1 MPDPDDDPFE
11 LLGLPPTFEL
21 DAESLRRTVRRRIA
35 ARHPDRISD
44 PLLRDE
50 AERDVARLN
59 AARTL
64 LENDERRANLL
75 LDRLGGPSAADDRSL
90 PPTFLIEI
98 LQVREDMEQALAG
111 GDPEERARVES
122 WALSERT
129 RLKTSVGALLSRMT
143 DGDPKDLETLGATVR
158 TELNVWRYIERMIE
172 QLHPAPGSSSEVPE

>member
-64 LENDERRANLL
+64 LEDDERRANLL

-111 GDPEERARVES
+111 GDPAERTRVES
-122 WALSERT
+122 WARSERT
-129 RLKTSVGALLSRMT
+129 RLKSSVGDLLSRMA
-143 DGDPKDLETLGATVR
+143 DGESLGAEIR

-172 QLHPAPGSSSEVPE
+172 QLDPAGLDPFATPGDR